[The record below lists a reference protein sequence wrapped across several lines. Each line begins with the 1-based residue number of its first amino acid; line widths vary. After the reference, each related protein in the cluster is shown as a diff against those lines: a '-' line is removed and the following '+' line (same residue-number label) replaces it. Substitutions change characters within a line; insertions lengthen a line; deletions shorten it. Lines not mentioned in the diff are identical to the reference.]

1 MVCVSIVPF
10 SQGVSVINIYIYE
23 NKKYLHIWNVL
34 YNMSNHL
41 VLAGL
46 SSGFRKG
53 NRNWSNL
60 LTLFLHTALLLH
72 TAAELGWQIVDRIDG
87 GSGFHG
93 GRPVQKS
100 PVAPCHHF
108 HEEDFQKDLGKL
120 FSHTHPGAPS
130 EWNVLKPAGVA
141 RGLAQEAL
149 RLEVLFVGKHLRNF
163 VGVADAVDDVPAF
176 GNLIAL
182 MEGGETRG

>member
-1 MVCVSIVPF
+1 MI
-10 SQGVSVINIYIYE
+10 
-23 NKKYLHIWNVL
+23 
-34 YNMSNHL
+34 
-41 VLAGL
+41 
-46 SSGFRKG
+46 
-53 NRNWSNL
+53 
-60 LTLFLHTALLLH
+60 LH
-72 TAAELGWQIVDRIDG
+72 TAAKLGWQIVYRIDG

-108 HEEDFQKDLGKL
+108 HEEDLQKDLGKL
-120 FSHTHPGAPS
+120 FSHAHPGAPS
-130 EWNVLKPAGVA
+130 ERDVLKPAGVA
-141 RGLAQEAL
+141 RGFAQEAL

-176 GNLIAL
+176 GNLVAL